1 VDKAVGKTVEEI
13 MYKKTVDG
21 CGYNNDLVNRLIDT
35 KKVVLQEA

>member
-13 MYKKTVDG
+13 RYKKNEDG

-35 KKVVLQEA
+35 KNIVIQVG